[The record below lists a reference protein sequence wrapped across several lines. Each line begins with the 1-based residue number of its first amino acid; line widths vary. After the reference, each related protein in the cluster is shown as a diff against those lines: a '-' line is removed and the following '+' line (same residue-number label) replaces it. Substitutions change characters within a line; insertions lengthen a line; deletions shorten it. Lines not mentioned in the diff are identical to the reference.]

1 MGTIAGATGNAP
13 GGLRRGPE
21 GRTDYGGQLKYFED
35 YATGMIER
43 FGSYAVT
50 REEVVAFARQYD
62 PQPFHLDDA
71 AAAQTYFG
79 RLSASGWH
87 TACMAMRM
95 SVDHWTGNGMQ
106 SLGSPGVDQ
115 LRWLT
120 PVYPGDTLRL
130 ETEWLEMRTSR
141 TRTELGIA
149 RMRWTVFNQH
159 DVAVMQLE
167 ATQLMR
173 RRPAD

>member
-1 MGTIAGATGNAP
+1 MTKPEQDQAKPKFYLDDLRIGQRFTTGSHVLDAA
-13 GGLRRGPE
+13 
-21 GRTDYGGQLKYFED
+21 QIVA
-35 YATGMIER
+35 YAAQ
-43 FGSYAVT
+43 F
-50 REEVVAFARQYD
+50 D

-95 SVDHWTGNGMQ
+95 SVDHWTEVGMQ

-115 LRWLT
+115 LRWLK
-120 PVYPGDTLRL
+120 PVHPGDTLRL
-130 ETEWLEMRTSR
+130 QTEWLDMRTSQ
-141 TRTELGIA
+141 TRPGLGLA
-149 RMRWTVFNQH
+149 RIRWTVFNQH

-173 RRPAD
+173 RRPAE